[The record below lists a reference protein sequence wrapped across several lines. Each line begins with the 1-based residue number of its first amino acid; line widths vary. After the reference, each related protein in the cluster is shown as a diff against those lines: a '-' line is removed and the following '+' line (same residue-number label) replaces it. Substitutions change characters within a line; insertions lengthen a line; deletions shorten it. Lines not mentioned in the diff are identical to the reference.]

1 MEATG
6 REKAAAL
13 LYPLPL
19 QLTLTRHPISFRDT
33 GSFSVG
39 PPTTQA
45 SSDGPDIEGPSGV
58 GLMVPEPWGQ
68 GERQLRLP
76 WNDAHGRGSLPLKEV
91 SVRCYFS
98 NQLLHIP
105 RSQTGLT
112 WGERPEPQPSSLW
125 AQPLSLCQP
134 KRE

>member
-45 SSDGPDIEGPSGV
+45 SSDGPDIEGPSGA
-58 GLMVPEPWGQ
+58 GLMVPKPWGQ
-68 GERQLRLP
+68 GERQLRFP
-76 WNDAHGRGSLPLKEV
+76 WNDAHGRGSLPPEGGECEMLFQQPA
-91 SVRCYFS
+91 SPHPTFS
-98 NQLLHIP
+98 N
-105 RSQTGLT
+105 RADVG
-112 WGERPEPQPSSLW
+112 
-125 AQPLSLCQP
+125 
-134 KRE
+134 RET